1 MTVYYV
7 AKTGNDSNAGT
18 DPASPKLTIDDAV
31 DTAWRGGAGNI
42 VEILDSEQYDEG
54 EIQILTNAVTI
65 RATGSNKPILDGE
78 AGAHNYAFWSYVSG
92 CVYQGLHMRKYDD
105 TIIYGGNASG
115 KSFLMSGCIAHSIM
129 GPQYLGSGFPVGQAE
144 VHDSWIISDRRTAV
158 QTVNPD
164 PVWINNSVIVS
175 NSEGYSALKG
185 VYNHENVTASFCTIL
200 GAGFNGSSDHYPIV
214 NVWRGIIRNCIVS
227 GSGNGINAYTG
238 NSTYN
243 LVYVDN
249 DAFMAW
255 DTGGGANGS
264 TRAQNTGEI
273 ARDPE
278 FVAGAAPTHIDI
290 DVDNYNI
297 GAASPANAAGV
308 AYLSVSVDIS
318 GNVRGDPPDVGAY
331 EFNPTWTRYLSEPDR
346 RFGRDLT
353 INNYKNLSADHKFR
367 LREGTKSV
375 ANPGQMPFLYGGSGV
390 PTIRA
395 RGKAYKVNND

>member
-31 DTAWRGGAGNI
+31 DTAYRAGAGNI

-54 EIQILTNAVTI
+54 EILVQTNAVTI
-65 RATGSNKPILDGE
+65 RATGSNKPILDGD
-78 AGAHNYAFWSYVSG
+78 AGAHDYAFWSYVSG
-92 CVYQGLHMRKYDD
+92 CVYQGLHMRNYDN

-115 KSFLMSGCIAHSIM
+115 KSFLMSGCIAHSIL

-144 VHDSWIISDRRTAV
+144 VHDSWIISDTRGAV
-158 QTVNPD
+158 ETVNPD

-175 NSEGYSALKG
+175 NAAGYPALRG

-249 DAFMAW
+249 DDFMAW
-255 DTGGGANGS
+255 KSDGGANGS
-264 TRAQNTGEI
+264 TRSADTGEI
-273 ARDPE
+273 TGDPL
-278 FVAGAAPTHIDI
+278 FVAGAAPTRINI
-290 DVDNYNI
+290 NEDNYNI
-297 GAASPANAAGV
+297 GASSPAVDAGV
-308 AYLSVSVDIS
+308 AYLSVDADIS
-318 GNVRGDPPDVGAY
+318 GNARVAPPDLGAY
-331 EFNPTWTRYLSEPDR
+331 EYQTIPATWTSYLSESNR
-346 RFGRDLT
+346 RYGRDLT
-353 INNYKNLSADHKFR
+353 INNYKNLRANHKFR
-367 LREGTKSV
+367 V
-375 ANPGQMPFLYGGSGV
+375 ASNPDQMPFLYGGSGS